1 MTFMQKSSPGNC
13 KWNMKISKS
22 VLSEVLQKQLKTS
35 VFQISHQ
42 TISGHFHILLIV
54 LALLLAS
61 GCKIN
66 YSLSGA
72 SISPDVKTVFV
83 DYFRNRSRVINPTLS
98 QSFTEAMKD
107 KFVNE
112 TGLSLNTDQGDLEF
126 TGEINGY
133 DVRPLSVQK
142 SESGMDY
149 AAMNRLTITV
159 KVIFVNNKDHDQDF
173 NTTFSSYFDW
183 ESSKTINQVET
194 DAVQVITQQLV
205 DDIFNRSVANC

>member
-1 MTFMQKSSPGNC
+1 MQNSSPGNC
-13 KWNMKISKS
+13 KRKMKIRKKDFSN
-22 VLSEVLQKQLKTS
+22 VLRKQLNTCT
-35 VFQISHQ
+35 FGISHQ
-42 TISGHFHILLIV
+42 IISGKFHLLLI
-54 LALLLAS
+54 LFALLLSS

-72 SISPDVKTVFV
+72 SISPEVKTVFV
-83 DYFRNRSRVINPTLS
+83 DYFRNRSKVINPTLS
-98 QSFTEAMKD
+98 QTFTEAMKD

-126 TGEINGY
+126 SGEINGY

-159 KVIFVNNKDHDQDF
+159 KIIFVNNKDHDQDF
-173 NTTFSSYFDW
+173 NTTFSAYFDW
-183 ESSKTINQVET
+183 DSSKTINQVESE
-194 DAVQVITQQLV
+194 AVQVITQQLV
-205 DDIFNRSVANC
+205 DDIFNRSVANW